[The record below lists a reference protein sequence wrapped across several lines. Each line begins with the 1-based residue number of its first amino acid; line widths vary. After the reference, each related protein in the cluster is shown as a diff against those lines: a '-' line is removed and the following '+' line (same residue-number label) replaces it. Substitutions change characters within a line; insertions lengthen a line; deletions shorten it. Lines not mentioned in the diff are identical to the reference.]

1 MIASHGYWKSNWKRS
16 CRLHWIQPGKSTQ
29 PKSNSMATYLSSY
42 KLFKREEDLMD
53 IAGEVRMFC
62 WGHQN
67 IDYPLKTL
75 RTAPYKNQ
83 LYSYLPHLIGE
94 GRTRFDGHCWKC
106 KDVLLGT
113 PKLITHWKQHHTKT
127 NFMSIYL
134 PSHLGEKN
142 KMFMAFMQK

>member
-1 MIASHGYWKSNWKRS
+1 
-16 CRLHWIQPGKSTQ
+16 
-29 PKSNSMATYLSSY
+29 MATYLSSY

-83 LYSYLPHLIGE
+83 LYSYLPLISL
-94 GRTRFDGHCWKC
+94 GREEQDLMDIAGNVRMFCWGH
-106 KDVLLGT
+106 
-113 PKLITHWKQHHTKT
+113 Q
-127 NFMSIYL
+127 N
-134 PSHLGEKN
+134 
-142 KMFMAFMQK
+142 